1 MTIKN
6 ELTAFI
12 HNYLEEQLENLEESE
27 TLEDNADYNKDWFM
41 EHWRELEA
49 SNNVS
54 QLLNS
59 MNANQLSTAY
69 EEACNSL

>member
-1 MTIKN
+1 MIIN
-6 ELTAFI
+6 DELTAFI
-12 HNYLEEQLENLEESE
+12 HNYLEGQLGDLEEGE

-41 EHWRELEA
+41 GHWGELEA
-49 SNNVS
+49 STGVS